1 MFNTENIKITIAK
14 REELKYADGSICF
27 KPTVGERPN
36 NVCLDSKDNCCFFDD
51 HYKDGCEDYLCE
63 SDDVIFMYCKILPK
77 LKISDSLKK
86 YLIEN
91 RKTGVYK
98 DGLIQVEFGS
108 YCDESIN
115 QKDKLY
121 KKAPKMKKT
130 GQYLSYPSYNYDL
143 LEVTE
148 SKDNKYGFYYDCFN
162 QLYVYKINP
171 LKWYLKPN
179 TNEMILNKTIEGEL
193 VIGYGS
199 LNNES
204 KKIPSNKVAFMK
216 EFLEER
222 FLHDIFKFESVNNK
236 GFVDLQ
242 QEKELI
248 SKKIQD
254 LNNMFISKP
263 NSKLYVNKL
272 TNIIQEYNKG
282 LSAYHQSLNQVLNF
296 GVKDETQL
304 TTEFIFNLNELEEEA
319 NYYYESIK
327 EYIDMIDYLDVIEG
341 ILSGN
346 EYKKMDEF
354 QSLVFEVNT
363 IPLEYLKSDEIRNNV
378 KNELCYKPR
387 AIINNYL
394 FELQQNKGLKLQE
407 FNSKTELIT
416 YLRKQLQTLLEDI
429 LVKVNKKSYIDDIKE
444 NMLKI
449 QNDNYKQSKYRII
462 DIYLG
467 MIKDAYYD
475 IKYVFDY
482 NPNLLSQANEII
494 SKEIDYDQDLNDICT
509 ELTNR
514 YYSLRDMY
522 YTESEKRAVS
532 NIKQKRIS
540 LEKVM
545 KTSY

>member
-1 MFNTENIKITIAK
+1 MFNTKNIKITIAK
-14 REELKYADGSICF
+14 REELKYADGCICF

-36 NVCLDSKDNCCFFDD
+36 NICLDSKDNCCFFDD
-51 HYKDGCEDYLCE
+51 YYKDGYEDYLCE
-63 SDDVIFMYCKILPK
+63 SDDVIFMYSKILPK

-143 LEVTE
+143 LEVAE

-179 TNEMILNKTIEGEL
+179 TNEMILGKTIEGEL

-204 KKIPSNKVAFMK
+204 KKMPSNKVAFMK

-222 FLHDIFKFESVNNK
+222 FLHDIFKFENVNNK

-296 GVKDETQL
+296 GIKDETQL

-407 FNSKTELIT
+407 FNSKKELIT

-482 NPNLLSQANEII
+482 NPNLLNQANEII

-522 YTESEKRAVS
+522 YAESEKRAVS